1 MSAPLT
7 GTHARQPPGVRRA
20 IPRAKSGQHPE
31 IRAFPFYISY
41 TFAMS
46 SAVTSV
52 SLKINGDRLMQR
64 IMDLAQ
70 ISPIDGGGSSRLAL
84 TDDDAA
90 GRRVVV
96 EWMRDLGLDVVIDV
110 VGNVIGTWNVGQG
123 APVMTGSHIDT
134 VRTGGKFDGN
144 LGVLAGLEVIQTL
157 QENGIVPS
165 RPIAVAFFTN
175 EEGARFAP
183 DMFGSL
189 VYVGGLDVE
198 TALSTIGIDGARVA
212 DELERIGFNGS
223 HPCPGVTPH
232 SFVEL
237 HIEQGPVLEQIGV
250 QIGAVTGVQGI
261 SWQEVTIHGQ
271 SNHAGTTPM
280 NLRHDPSYVA
290 AAITVFLRELSSR
303 YGGHQVCTVG
313 KVDLYPN
320 LVNVIPAKAVM
331 TLDVR
336 NTDET
341 LLSKAEDE
349 IADFLSDLESKEGV
363 TISRRQLARFEP
375 VVFDERI
382 VDLVEATATS
392 HGCSVHRL
400 PSGAGHDAQMLAR
413 ICPTA
418 MIFVPSEKGISHNPA
433 ENTSPVDIT
442 AGANVLLHVLMSLAE
457 TKDF

>member
-1 MSAPLT
+1 MTAAA
-7 GTHARQPPGVRRA
+7 TH
-20 IPRAKSGQHPE
+20 SS
-31 IRAFPFYISY
+31 IR
-41 TFAMS
+41 
-46 SAVTSV
+46 
-52 SLKINGDRLMQR
+52 INGDRLMQR
-64 IMDLAQ
+64 IMDLAS

-96 EWMRDLGLDVVIDV
+96 EWMKDLGLEVTIDV
-110 VGNVIGTWNVGQG
+110 VGNVVGTWNVGNG
-123 APVMTGSHIDT
+123 RPVMTGSHIDT
-134 VRTGGKFDGN
+134 VRTGGKYDGN

-157 QENGIVPS
+157 QENGISPL
-165 RPIAVAFFTN
+165 RPISVAFFTN

-189 VYVGGLDVE
+189 VFVGGLDVE
-198 TALSTIGIDGARVA
+198 TALDTVGIDGARVG

-223 HPCPGVTPH
+223 RPCPAIPPH

-261 SWQEVTIHGQ
+261 SWQEVTIEGQ

-280 NLRHDPSYVA
+280 QLRHDPSYVA
-290 AAITVFLRELSSR
+290 AAITVFLRDLASR

-320 LVNVIPAKAVM
+320 LVNVIPARAVL

-336 NTDET
+336 NTDER
-341 LLSKAEDE
+341 LLLQAEKE
-349 IADFLSDLESKEGV
+349 ISEFLSSLASSEGV
-363 TISRRQLARFEP
+363 SITTRQLARFEP
-375 VVFDERI
+375 VIFDERI
-382 VDLVEATATS
+382 VSLVEQTAEQ
-392 HGCSVHRL
+392 HGLSRHRL

-413 ICPTA
+413 VCPTA
-418 MIFVPSEKGISHNPA
+418 MIFVPSNKGISHNPA
-433 ENTSPVDIT
+433 EYTSPEDIT
-442 AGANVLLHVLMSLAE
+442 AGANVLLDVLVSLSN